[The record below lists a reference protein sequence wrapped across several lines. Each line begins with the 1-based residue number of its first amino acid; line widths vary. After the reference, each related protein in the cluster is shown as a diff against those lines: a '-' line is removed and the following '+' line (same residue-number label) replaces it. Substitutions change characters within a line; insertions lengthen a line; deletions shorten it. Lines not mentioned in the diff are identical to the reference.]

1 MRKAGRGRLT
11 QRTAIAAVAALAAVI
26 SGGGYALASTNSSGK
41 SPDTSGDS
49 LRYLV
54 GSNVSVAAHS
64 TASNA
69 TECPSGMYPVG
80 GGPSSSHA
88 VWEIQWSD
96 ADRSAP
102 TVAHPNEW
110 TVSLYNNS
118 NSAAAFKV
126 FVVCSTASSVSGN
139 Y

>member
-11 QRTAIAAVAALAAVI
+11 RRTAIAAVAALAAVVT
-26 SGGGYALASTNSSGK
+26 GGGYALASTNSSGQT
-41 SPDTSGDS
+41 PNTNGDS

-64 TASNA
+64 TGSNA

-88 VWEIQWSD
+88 VWETQWSD
-96 ADRSAP
+96 ADRSTPAAP
-102 TVAHPNEW
+102 HPNEW

-118 NSAAAFKV
+118 NSVAAFKV
-126 FVVCSTASSVSGN
+126 FVVCSTASSVTGN